1 MANSMTGYGQA
12 QINKSGYQISC
23 EVRSV
28 NHRYLDTNIRMPR
41 RYALLEDNIKEEIK
55 KYVSRGRL
63 EFTINIEKTEAK
75 ARNIKVDKDLAITYH
90 RYLKELADDVNISP
104 QIKIIDLF
112 RLPEV
117 FVLEEDVEDVEEI
130 WPILQIA
137 LTEAMQSLV
146 AMRNREGN
154 YLIEDILQRTDL
166 IADMVTELE
175 QRSPLVA
182 KEHTDKLRQRIS
194 ELIGNELL
202 DEARI
207 YQEAALFAER
217 INATEEIVRLQSHI
231 QHLRQLLQEQN
242 SVGRKCDFLVQ
253 EMFREINT
261 IASKANDYEMS
272 RIVVETKAELE
283 KIREQLQNLE

>member
-117 FVLEEDVEDVEEI
+117 FVLEE
-130 WPILQIA
+130 LYHA
-137 LTEAMQSLV
+137 V
-146 AMRNREGN
+146 AEVLAFV
-154 YLIEDILQRTDL
+154 Y
-166 IADMVTELE
+166 
-175 QRSPLVA
+175 
-182 KEHTDKLRQRIS
+182 RQKKKV
-194 ELIGNELL
+194 L
-202 DEARI
+202 
-207 YQEAALFAER
+207 
-217 INATEEIVRLQSHI
+217 
-231 QHLRQLLQEQN
+231 
-242 SVGRKCDFLVQ
+242 
-253 EMFREINT
+253 
-261 IASKANDYEMS
+261 
-272 RIVVETKAELE
+272 
-283 KIREQLQNLE
+283 

>member
-194 ELIGNELL
+194 GLIGNELL

>member
-1 MANSMTGYGQA
+1 MTGYGQA
-12 QINKSGYQISC
+12 QVNRSGYQISC

>member
-1 MANSMTGYGQA
+1 MTGYGQA
-12 QINKSGYQISC
+12 QVNRSGYQISC

-194 ELIGNELL
+194 GLIGNELL

>member
-1 MANSMTGYGQA
+1 MTGYGQA
-12 QINKSGYQISC
+12 QVNKSGYQISC

>member
-1 MANSMTGYGQA
+1 MTGYGQA

>member
-1 MANSMTGYGQA
+1 MTGYGQA
-12 QINKSGYQISC
+12 QVNRSGYQISC

-28 NHRYLDTNIRMPR
+28 NYRYLDTNIRMPR

>member
-1 MANSMTGYGQA
+1 
-12 QINKSGYQISC
+12 
-23 EVRSV
+23 
-28 NHRYLDTNIRMPR
+28 MPR

-194 ELIGNELL
+194 GLIGNELL

>member
-1 MANSMTGYGQA
+1 VANSMTGYGQA
-12 QINKSGYQISC
+12 QINRSGYQISC

>member
-1 MANSMTGYGQA
+1 MTGYGQA

-194 ELIGNELL
+194 GLIGNELL

>member
-1 MANSMTGYGQA
+1 VANSMTGYGQA

-194 ELIGNELL
+194 GLIGNELL

>member
-1 MANSMTGYGQA
+1 VANSMTGYGQA